1 MIALIDYGSG
11 NIRSVINALR
21 HKGADVELTDD
32 PARLAAADA
41 VLLPGVGAFGDCEHL
56 PKS

>member
-11 NIRSVINALR
+11 YIRSVINALR
-21 HKGADVELTDD
+21 HEGADVELTDD
-32 PARLAAADA
+32 PARVAAADA
-41 VLLPGVGAFGDCEHL
+41 VVLPGVGALRGCEHL